1 MGNKFVPD
9 KDQRLLVQVMG
20 GLCGMPHEYVA
31 LQIINPD
38 TNKPITRK
46 TLERAFKDELKDGK
60 ARSNAMVQQSLFRK
74 AIGKGPG
81 SVTAAIYWTKAQM
94 GWREAAPMLEFVD
107 KTGKTVAVAPVVY
120 LPANGRD

>member
-1 MGNKFVPD
+1 MTHKFVPD

-31 LQIINPD
+31 TQIVNPE
-38 TNKPITRK
+38 TNLPISVK
-46 TLERAFKDELKDGK
+46 TLRRAFKDELKEGK
-60 ARSNAMVQQSLFRK
+60 ERSNAMVKQSLFRK

-81 SVTAAIYWTKAQM
+81 SVTAAIYWTKTQM
-94 GWREAAPMLEFVD
+94 GWREAAPTLEFVD
-107 KTGKTVAVAPVVY
+107 KAGKTVAVAPLVY